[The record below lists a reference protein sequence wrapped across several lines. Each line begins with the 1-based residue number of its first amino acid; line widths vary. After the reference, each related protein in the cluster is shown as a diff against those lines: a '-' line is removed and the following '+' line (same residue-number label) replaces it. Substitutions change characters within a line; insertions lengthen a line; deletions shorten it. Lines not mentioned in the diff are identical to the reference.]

1 MHQVFFKNFL
11 GKAPLWYKCTIISFL
26 VINPLLIFLIG
37 PFITGWLLLLQ
48 FIFILALALKCYPI
62 PAGGLLAIQGI
73 LLGLTTPEG
82 VYREVTTNLPTLLLL
97 IFMVAGI
104 YYVKDVVFI
113 VFNKIFVSIRKKHW
127 LSLAFCMVSASMSA
141 FLDALTLM
149 AVIIT
154 VCFSFYAIFHRVA
167 AETNEQGDVETHED
181 FEEFAGFMRNIVM
194 HGTIGTALGGTMTIV
209 GEPQNLMIG
218 TMMNWSFTEFFL
230 HGSVVSVP
238 VAIVGFILCPV
249 LELVK
254 FPGFGYQLPEG
265 IRKIIIKDYEKRIAQ
280 LTEQSRFIYFTQ
292 GAVALLLAVALT
304 LHVAEI
310 GLIGI
315 TLIILLSAFTGK
327 IREHDFAEA
336 FNNAMPFV
344 CLIIIF
350 FAILSVVHDQHLVT
364 PLIKLVFE
372 FEGREQLLALF
383 LVNGTLSFIS
393 DNIFIASVFITEI
406 NKAFLAGAFSQEW
419 YEKLAV
425 IVNMGT
431 NIPAIATPNGQAA
444 FLFLLTSS
452 FAPLIRLSYMQMV
465 KLALPYTIVLSST
478 AALCIYFFL

>member
-1 MHQVFFKNFL
+1 MHQVFFKNFF
-11 GKAPLWYKCTIISFL
+11 GKAPLWYKCTVLFFL
-26 VINPLLIFLIG
+26 VINPLLNFLVG
-37 PFITGWLLLLQ
+37 PFVTGWLLLLQ
-48 FIFILALALKCYPI
+48 FIFILSLALKCYPI
-62 PAGGLLAIQGI
+62 PAGGLLAIQGV
-73 LLGLTTPEG
+73 LLGLTTPDG
-82 VYREVTTNLPTLLLL
+82 VYREVATNLPTLLLL

-104 YYVKDVVFI
+104 YYIKDVVFI
-113 VFNKIFVSIRKKHW
+113 VFNKIFVSIREKHW
-127 LSLAFCMVSASMSA
+127 VSLAFCMVSALMSA

-167 AETNEQGDVETHED
+167 AESDEQGDVETHED
-181 FEEFAGFMRNIVM
+181 FEEFCGFMRNIVM
-194 HGTIGTALGGTMTIV
+194 HGAIGTALGGTMTIV

-218 TMMNWSFTEFFL
+218 TMMNWSFGEFFL
-230 HGSVVSVP
+230 RCAVISIP

-249 LELVK
+249 LELIK
-254 FPGFGYQLPEG
+254 FPGFGYELPES
-265 IRKIIIKDYEKRIAQ
+265 IRKMILRDYEKRIHQ
-280 LTEQSRFIYFTQ
+280 LTQQTRFIYIAQ
-292 GAVALLLAVALT
+292 GSVAVLLIAALT
-304 LHVAEI
+304 FHVAEI

-327 IREHDFAEA
+327 IKEHDFAEA

-350 FAILSVVHDQHLVT
+350 FAILSVVHDQHLVS
-364 PLIKLVFE
+364 PLIKWVFH
-372 FEGREQLLALF
+372 FEGRQQLLALF
-383 LVNGTLSFIS
+383 VVNGTLSFIS
-393 DNIFIASVFITEI
+393 DNIFIASVFINEI

-431 NIPAIATPNGQAA
+431 NVPAVATPNGQAA

-452 FAPLIRLSYMQMV
+452 FAPLINLSYMEMV
-465 KLALPYTIVLSST
+465 KLALPYTIAMSAT
-478 AALCIYFFL
+478 AALCIYFLL